1 MQIQILSTSVTSK
14 LNKSNKTYQ
23 ELEVAFKNLSF
34 NGKVEA
40 KKLFDFGAQADTFKV
55 LATAK
60 GADVYEVDVVKNTA
74 GYNDWVK
81 ATKSSGNAVGT
92 TSTDTQVGVQ
102 SASGTAQQSSTRG
115 GWETPE
121 ERAKKQIYIVRQSSI
136 SAAVNALS
144 VGVKTA
150 PKANEVIE
158 YARELE
164 AFVFEADKTVATVSR
179 DVGTID
185 TLEEDPLPF

>member
-40 KKLFDFGAQADTFKV
+40 KKLFDFGAQADSFKA

-81 ATKSSGNAVGT
+81 VTKGSVQNASAPAST
-92 TSTDTQVGVQ
+92 TSTTSG
-102 SASGTAQQSSTRG
+102 ASTAPAKG

-144 VGVKTA
+144 VGVKSP
-150 PKANEVIE
+150 PKSDEVIA
-158 YARELE
+158 YARDLE
-164 AFVFEADKTVATVSR
+164 AFVFEADRQANVASR

>member
-1 MQIQILSTSVTSK
+1 MQIQVLSVSTTT
-14 LNKSNKTYQ
+14 KTNTKGKAYQ
-23 ELEVAFKNLSF
+23 ELEVAYKNLSF

-40 KKLFDFGAQADTFKV
+40 KKLFDFGAQAETFKV

-60 GADVYEVDVVKNTA
+60 GADVYEVEVVKNNA

-81 ATKSSGNAVGT
+81 ATKGSSA
-92 TSTDTQVGVQ
+92 
-102 SASGTAQQSSTRG
+102 GTASTPESTSQSVGRNTAASATKG

-144 VGVKTA
+144 VGVKSP
-150 PKANEVIE
+150 PKSDEVIA

-164 AFVFEADKTVATVSR
+164 AYVFEADRAASVASK

-185 TLEEDPLPF
+185 TIDEDLPF

>member
-1 MQIQILSTSVTSK
+1 MNIQILSTSVTSK
-14 LNKSNKTYQ
+14 QNKSNKTYQ
-23 ELEVAFKNLSF
+23 ELEVAYKNLSF
-34 NGKVEA
+34 NGKVES
-40 KKLFDFGAQADTFKV
+40 KKLFDFGAQAESFKT

-60 GADVYEVDVVKNTA
+60 GADHYEVEVVKNNA

-81 ATKSSGNAVGT
+81 VTKGTSVPTATAGSAAPTHTTVASVGT
-92 TSTDTQVGVQ
+92 K
-102 SASGTAQQSSTRG
+102 G

-144 VGVKTA
+144 VGVKTP
-150 PKANEVIE
+150 PKAVEVIE

-164 AFVFEADKTVATVSR
+164 QYVFESDKAQTVAGQ
-179 DVGTID
+179 DVGGIEG
-185 TLEEDPLPF
+185 LEEDLPF

>member
-1 MQIQILSTSVTSK
+1 MAITIQVLSTSIETKPTTKGS
-14 LNKSNKTYQ
+14 YQ
-23 ELEVAFKNLSF
+23 QLEVAYKNLSF
-34 NGKVEA
+34 QGKVEA
-40 KKLFDFGAQADTFKV
+40 KKLMSFGANEGAFKV
-55 LATAK
+55 LSTATA
-60 GADVYEVDVVKNTA
+60 ASVWDIEIVKNDK

-81 ATKSSGNAVGT
+81 VTKGSVNVTAPGGTVNT
-92 TSTDTQVGVQ
+92 TSSPA
-102 SASGTAQQSSTRG
+102 SATTKG

-144 VGVKTA
+144 VGVKTG

-164 AFVFEADKTVATVSR
+164 AFIFSSAASEATAR
-179 DVGTID
+179 QDVGSIE
-185 TLEEDPLPF
+185 TLDEDIPY